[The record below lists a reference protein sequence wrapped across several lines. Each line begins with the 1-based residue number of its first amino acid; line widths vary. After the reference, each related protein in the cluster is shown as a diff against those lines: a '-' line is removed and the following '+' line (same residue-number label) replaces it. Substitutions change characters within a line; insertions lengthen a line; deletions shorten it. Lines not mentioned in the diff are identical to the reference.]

1 MSIRSELEA
10 AERRRTARRTFGPHL
25 TTYLFVN
32 LLLFIVDAQQPGS
45 WWFFW
50 PLIGWGIAVAD
61 HAWRAFGGTDERADD
76 TPHDL
81 EPHGRA

>member
-1 MSIRSELEA
+1 MSIRSEIEA
-10 AERRRTARRTFGPHL
+10 AERRRNARRTFGPHL

-50 PLIGWGIAVAD
+50 PLVAWGIAVAN
-61 HAWRAFGGTDERADD
+61 HAWLAFGASGEREAR
-76 TPHDL
+76 PSRDL